1 MIFLGLTEVQT
12 EIVKSTSLG
21 ESYLDIS
28 ERLGI
33 EPLEAMQEDIIA
45 SEILKRRWRKNE
57 FDVRKA
63 IRAMLLLFV
72 CVWMSGIAYY
82 DNSHVS
88 ISDLGDDIQ
97 RVRTRTRTRSRTRTD
112 MSDDDSDDIILNPVR
127 DKTC

>member
-12 EIVKSTSLG
+12 EIVKSTALG

-45 SEILKRRWRKNE
+45 SEILKKRWRKNE

-63 IRAMLLLFV
+63 IRAMFLLFV
-72 CVWMSGIAYY
+72 CIWMSGIAYY
-82 DNSHVS
+82 DNSHVN
-88 ISDLGDDIQ
+88 IADLGDDIQ
-97 RVRTRTRTRSRTRTD
+97 RVRTRTRTRSRTRID